1 MKYDGPG
8 RGRKQCSV
16 CKVYVHVRT
25 KVCDCG
31 REFSRP
37 SDDLIEEKCVQ
48 ESESPK
54 PELDP
59 FLISYIRG
67 IGTVKKVTPI
77 YALAGKP
84 AIELSSFDR
93 DSVFMYC
100 DEVIN
105 YGLKYNKLLMPSVI
119 KSWVRNTPGID
130 QKPVIKFIE
139 EWTKEIIDEGSKS
152 ATSS

>member
-8 RGRKQCSV
+8 RGRKQCPS
-16 CKVYVHVRT
+16 CKSYVHVRT

-48 ESESPK
+48 VSESPK
-54 PELDP
+54 PDLDP

-77 YALAGKP
+77 YALAGSP
-84 AIELSSFDR
+84 AITLVSSEKND
-93 DSVFMYC
+93 VFQYC
-100 DEVIN
+100 DDVIN

-119 KSWVRNTPGID
+119 KGWIRNTAGLD
-130 QKPVIKFIE
+130 QKPVIKFVE
-139 EWTKEIIDEGSKS
+139 EWTKEIIDEGSKP
-152 ATSS
+152 AVNG